1 MKIGIWDGCANG
13 GMMDSLSIHEFKVG
27 NGVPYAVCEIY
38 NPVTQ
43 SVVKRVELPH
53 LYNTER
59 QAWNAVEFFRALGGE
74 WADHDSIHSHPV
86 QVNYTVEPI
95 RLPN

>member
-1 MKIGIWDGCANG
+1 MAA
-13 GMMDSLSIHEFKVG
+13 KVHM
-27 NGVPYAVCEIY
+27 VHY
-38 NPVTQ
+38 NPVT
-43 SVVKRVELPH
+43 SKVVKRVELPH
-53 LYNTER
+53 LYHTER